1 MDTIITLLRLFTE
14 CASIYVGYVG
24 VTTIFAFITKSES
37 LVDRTKSCRKPRF
50 LIICIILLLL
60 IPLDIVYTTLAY
72 IPDGQYTMNAE
83 YLAYRYEEIY
93 DEDEQGYHENEYSY
107 EGIAPVTIEI
117 KSDVDYEDDGET
129 NWGQSK
135 TKTTY
140 YTDYYLLS
148 IKLDCFNNTEF
159 FFDEEIEENE
169 EQELEIEYDGKKY
182 NLIITIGEISDETLE
197 YTIDDRIN
205 DISTSKIVEHIIM
218 MTLDLM
224 GIIGYFIA
232 MKVYMSSKE
241 KGNN

>member
-1 MDTIITLLRLFTE
+1 MDRIITLLRLFTE

-83 YLAYRYEEIY
+83 YSAYCYEEIY
-93 DEDEQGYHENEYSY
+93 DEDEQGYYEKEYSY
-107 EGIAPVTIEI
+107 EGIAPATIEI

-135 TKTTY
+135 TKATDYTT
-140 YTDYYLLS
+140 YYLLS

-169 EQELEIEYDGKKY
+169 KQEFEIEYDDKNY
-182 NLIITIGEISDETLE
+182 NLVITIGEISDETLE

-218 MTLDLM
+218 MTLDLI

-232 MKVYMSSKE
+232 MKVYMSSKK